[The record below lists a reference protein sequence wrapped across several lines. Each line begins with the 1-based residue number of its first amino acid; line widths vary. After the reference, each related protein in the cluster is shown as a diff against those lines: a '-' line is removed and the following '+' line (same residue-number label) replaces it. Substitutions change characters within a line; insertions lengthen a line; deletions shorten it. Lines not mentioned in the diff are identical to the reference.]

1 MSGAIFLITAAAM
14 LAAAGAVLLYILG
27 QRTEYN
33 TVVVAR
39 MQGAEVIEMGP
50 RGPVVRAALPS
61 FLRWVLDDLGR
72 AGITPAPWQGWAFG
86 SGVLVTALIG
96 RMSFGLIGASI
107 LAGVFVGTVYLF
119 LLWRMRQRKQ
129 QIVTQL
135 PVFLDHVI
143 RALSAG
149 NSVESALITATEP
162 SPDPIRSIFERVIRQ
177 TRMGAALDNSLEQT
191 AKLYRLQELDLL
203 SLAVRVNQK
212 YGGKIEATFQNII
225 TMIRQRERARR
236 EFAALTGET
245 RISALVLVAVP
256 VGLAA
261 YIFAVNPDFLYNMW
275 IDPTGWVLLV
285 GAAVLM
291 AIGMGI
297 VWRMIKAL

>member
-1 MSGAIFLITAAAM
+1 MSGAIFLIAAAAS

-27 QRTEYN
+27 RRTEYN

-39 MQGAEVIEMGP
+39 VQSVGVIDAGVRGAIARP
-50 RGPVVRAALPS
+50 AFPS
-61 FLRWVLDDLGR
+61 FLRWVLDDLWR
-72 AGITPAPWQGWAFG
+72 AGITPAPWLGWAFG
-86 SGVLVTALIG
+86 AGVLATALVG
-96 RMSFGLIGASI
+96 GVSSGLIGGVT
-107 LAGVFVGTVYLF
+107 LAGIFVGAVYLF
-119 LLWRMRQRKQ
+119 LLWCARKRRQ

-149 NSVESALITATEP
+149 NSVESALMTATEP
-162 SPDPIRSIFERVIRQ
+162 SPDPIRSVFERVIRQ
-177 TRMGAALDNSLEQT
+177 TRMGAALDSSLEQT
-191 AKLYRLQELDLL
+191 AQLYRLQELDLL

-245 RISALVLVAVP
+245 RISAVVLIAVP
-256 VGLAA
+256 LGLAA
-261 YIFAVNPDFLYNMW
+261 HMLTVNPDFLYSMW
-275 IDPTGWVLLV
+275 LDPVGWLLLA

-291 AIGMGI
+291 VIGILI

>member
-1 MSGAIFLITAAAM
+1 MSGAIFLIAAAASI
-14 LAAAGAVLLYILG
+14 AAAGAVLLYLLG

-39 MQGAEVIEMGP
+39 MQGAGVIDAGP
-50 RGPVVRAALPS
+50 RGAVVRPAFPY

-72 AGITPAPWQGWAFG
+72 AGISPAPWQGWAFG
-86 SGVLVTALIG
+86 AGVLTTALIG
-96 RMSFGLIGASI
+96 EVSSGLIGAVA
-107 LAGVFVGTVYLF
+107 LAGVFVGAVYCF
-119 LLWRMRQRKQ
+119 LLWCARKRKQ

-149 NSVESALITATEP
+149 NSVESALMTATEP

-177 TRMGAALDNSLEQT
+177 TRMGAALDSSLEQT
-191 AKLYRLQELDLL
+191 ATLYRLQELDLL

-212 YGGKIEATFQNII
+212 YGGKIETTFQNII

-245 RISALVLVAVP
+245 RISALVLIAVP
-256 VGLAA
+256 LGLAA
-261 YIFAVNPDFLYNMW
+261 YILAVNPEFLYNMW
-275 IDPTGWVLLV
+275 IDPMGWILLG

-291 AIGMGI
+291 AIGVLI